1 MKFFLHQYKGG
12 TFFRCFNSLIGVNSL
27 ENQDL
32 ELAKQKLI
40 SEDLSLVIVK
50 NQKVIF
56 KTKKQGVSGFLQA
69 IEKLNQN
76 LAKSSIA
83 DKIVGVAAAML
94 CVYSDVSAVFA
105 QTISEGGIKV
115 LENNNILHQFEK
127 NVSYILNRNKT
138 DVCPFEKKAIS
149 CTNPREAYEN
159 LKDLTTQMTVKSKE
173 SSD

>member
-1 MKFFLHQYKGG
+1 M
-12 TFFRCFNSLIGVNSL
+12 NSL

-32 ELAKQKLI
+32 ELAKRKLI

-50 NQKVIF
+50 NQKIIF

-69 IEKLNQN
+69 IEKMNQK

-105 QTISEGGIKV
+105 QIISDGGIKV
-115 LENNNILHQFEK
+115 LENNNIIHQFEK
-127 NVSYILNRNKT
+127 NVSCILNQNKT

-149 CTNPREAYEN
+149 CTNPRKAYEN
-159 LKDLTTQMTVKSKE
+159 LKDLSTQIIAKSKE
-173 SSD
+173 SGR